1 MMRISYE
8 NETEARTLALASATA
23 VMVALLIV
31 LFLVTLSG
39 STPNPPP
46 VEYVE
51 VNFGTSNVGSG
62 SVQTTNKPN
71 VSSRAENVKKAVD
84 RSNPKDNLAKVVPTR
99 RTERTP
105 EVVRPAIEKVKS
117 TDSPSEKPLIASR
130 AESPVSVPVRPET
143 KRPEAFSPKP
153 TPAPSRAEP
162 VKKTE
167 TVDAGAL
174 YKRSS
179 GGGAA
184 GSNGTDGRAA
194 GVGGNNNGDDKS
206 GTGDKGNPGG
216 SVNAKEFYG
225 KPGGSKDGVALNVSG
240 WAFGSNKLEKD
251 DSDDSGKII
260 YQIRVDSDG
269 NIVSARPLQQTV
281 SPSVE
286 SFYRRQVM
294 RFKLRPKGSVTPS
307 DLSTGTLTISISAN

>member
-1 MMRISYE
+1 MRIAYE
-8 NETEARTLALASATA
+8 NETEARTVALASATM
-23 VMVALLIV
+23 VMVVLLII
-31 LFLVTLSG
+31 LFLVTLTS

-46 VEYVE
+46 IDYVE

-62 SVQTTNKPN
+62 SVQTFNKPN
-71 VSSRAENVKKAVD
+71 SSLRNENVKKSAD
-84 RSNPKDNLAKVVPTR
+84 RPNRNVESKKVTPTP

-105 EVVRPAIEKVKS
+105 VVSRPPTEQTKIGKS
-117 TDSPSEKPLIASR
+117 PVEKPIIASR
-130 AESPVSVPVRPET
+130 AESPVSVPDRPET
-143 KRPEAFSPKP
+143 KRPEASSPKSNP
-153 TPAPSRAEP
+153 VPSRAEP
-162 VKKTE
+162 VKKAE

-174 YKRSS
+174 YKRS

-184 GSNGTDGRAA
+184 GSNGTNGRAA
-194 GVGGNNNGDDKS
+194 GTGGNNNGDDKS
-206 GTGDKGNPGG
+206 GVGDKGNPGG
-216 SVNAKEFYG
+216 NINAKEFYG

-286 SFYRRQVM
+286 SHYRRQVL

-307 DLSTGTLTISISAN
+307 ELSTGTLTISISAN

>member
-1 MMRISYE
+1 MRIAYE
-8 NETEARTLALASATA
+8 NEVEARTVALASATVA
-23 VMVALLIV
+23 MVVLLII
-31 LFLVTLSG
+31 LFLVTLSS

-51 VNFGTSNVGSG
+51 VNFGMSNVGSG
-62 SVQTTNKPN
+62 SVQTYNKPN
-71 VSSRAENVKKAVD
+71 SSSRNENVKKSAD
-84 RSNPKDNLAKVVPTR
+84 RSDRSVGPPKVVPTR
-99 RTERTP
+99 RVERTP
-105 EVVRPAIEKVKS
+105 AVPTLPIEKTKTTKS
-117 TDSPSEKPLIASR
+117 PTEKPIIASR
-130 AESPVSVPVRPET
+130 AESPVSVPDRPET
-143 KRPEAFSPKP
+143 KRPEAPFPKS
-153 TPAPSRAEP
+153 TAAPSRAEP

-174 YKRSS
+174 YKRSA

-184 GSNGTDGRAA
+184 GSNGTNGRAA
-194 GVGGNNNGDDKS
+194 GMGGNNNGDDKS
-206 GTGDKGNPGG
+206 GVGDKGNPGG
-216 SVNAKEFYG
+216 NINAREFYG

-286 SFYRRQVM
+286 SHYRRQVM

-307 DLSTGTLTISISAN
+307 ELSTGTLTISISAN